1 MCVCAE
7 PPPGCLCASECTV
20 VRQPRRVNAMWVSRC
35 IAQRESVPR
44 PTGGQVLLSDATR
57 VLVEDDLP
65 TEVFLRDLG
74 LWRLK
79 DVIGRNGS
87 RR

>member
-1 MCVCAE
+1 
-7 PPPGCLCASECTV
+7 
-20 VRQPRRVNAMWVSRC
+20 
-35 IAQRESVPR
+35 
-44 PTGGQVLLSDATR
+44 VLLSDATR